1 MERGISVLCER
12 PIAIDLVE
20 ADEMVDTA
28 ASMNAKLAVNHQ
40 NYFNPGILK
49 AKSLVEEGRIGEI
62 VMLRGR
68 NKAGRRSG
76 NEFMEMGTHIA
87 DMMLCFAGLPEWVA
101 GTIITQGRLADGTDI
116 MEAKEM
122 SQRDRDSG
130 LVMGNRVIGQYGF
143 AGGIL
148 GEIHFLGYEQLID
161 HNYGVDILGTEGQLS
176 VRAKGGLPQK
186 LWHLPRSMEGLPSE
200 LGDWQ
205 A

>member
-1 MERGISVLCER
+1 
-12 PIAIDLVE
+12 
-20 ADEMVDTA
+20 MVDTA
-28 ASMNAKLAVNHQ
+28 ASMNAKLVVNHQ
-40 NYFNPGILK
+40 NHFNPGILK

-76 NEFMEMGTHIA
+76 NEFMEKGTHIA

-176 VRAKGGLPQK
+176 VRAKGGLP
-186 LWHLPRSMEGLPSE
+186 
-200 LGDWQ
+200 
-205 A
+205 